1 MAFGSGI
8 GTSTSGSLS
17 ASPPMIFRSS
27 VQKTKGNHVQEV
39 SVSRLAAR
47 IRCNY
52 YPLPLREAERIRNML
67 QFPSEAFS
75 ALDPCVGEGI
85 AFSGITRDS
94 SARCYGIEL
103 DAYRAEQAAPLLT
116 RIIQGNSLET
126 HCPVESFSLIYENPP
141 YDWTLSENA
150 RERLEAVFLNHTFR
164 WLIPGGVLVLVIPAE
179 RAAECAQILASHFK
193 RTRIFR
199 LGDPESVRYR
209 QVVIVG
215 VRRTRREREQLR
227 DREISEAR
235 FLFTTL
241 GREYERLAELPE
253 SGGDQYSVPPTGPAT
268 LTFKG
273 LPLDELEDAI
283 PTSPASRQA
292 ARILAPEPTVIGG
305 RPLTPLHAG
314 QVGLVACSGLIN
326 GIFGTGEERHIA
338 AWKSKKITTKL
349 TEEEADGT
357 TIIRERER
365 FVQEL
370 SVVFATGETGTLE

>member
-1 MAFGSGI
+1 
-8 GTSTSGSLS
+8 
-17 ASPPMIFRSS
+17 
-27 VQKTKGNHVQEV
+27 
-39 SVSRLAAR
+39 VSRLAAR

-52 YPLPLREAERIRNML
+52 YPLPLRETKRIRNLL
-67 QFPSEAFS
+67 QFPSEPFS

-85 AFSGITRDS
+85 AFSTITRES
-94 SARCYGIEL
+94 SARRYGIEL

-116 RIIQGNSLET
+116 KIIQGNTLET

-141 YDWTLSENA
+141 YDWTLSGSA

-193 RTRIFR
+193 RARIFR

-215 VRRTRREREQLR
+215 VRRTRRERDQLR
-227 DREISEAR
+227 DREISEGR

-241 GREYERLAELPE
+241 GHEYEHLAELPE
-253 SGGDQYSVPPTGPAT
+253 LVSDPYLVPPTGPAA

-283 PTSPASRQA
+283 PSSPASRQA

>member
-1 MAFGSGI
+1 
-8 GTSTSGSLS
+8 
-17 ASPPMIFRSS
+17 
-27 VQKTKGNHVQEV
+27 
-39 SVSRLAAR
+39 
-47 IRCNY
+47 
-52 YPLPLREAERIRNML
+52 
-67 QFPSEAFS
+67 
-75 ALDPCVGEGI
+75 LDPCVGEGI
-85 AFSGITRDS
+85 AFSTITRDS
-94 SARCYGIEL
+94 SARRYGIEL
-103 DAYRAEQAAPLLT
+103 DAYRAEQAAPSLN
-116 RIIQGNSLET
+116 RIIQGNTLET

-141 YDWTLSENA
+141 YDWTLSGSA

-164 WLIPGGVLVLVIPAE
+164 WLIPGGVLVLVIPGE

-193 RTRIFR
+193 RARIFR
-199 LGDPESVRYR
+199 LGDPESVRYH

-215 VRRTRREREQLR
+215 VRRTRRERDQLR
-227 DREISEAR
+227 DREISEGR
-235 FLFTTL
+235 LLFSTL
-241 GREYERLAELPE
+241 GREYEHLAELPE
-253 SGGDQYSVPPTGPAT
+253 SASDPYPVPPTGPAA

-273 LPLDELEDAI
+273 LPLDELEDSI

-292 ARILAPEPTVIGG
+292 ARILAPEPTIIGG

-326 GIFGTGEERHIA
+326 GIFGTGDERHIA

-349 TEEEADGT
+349 TDEEADGT